1 MPDLVFLNNG
11 TGTGFVAT
19 AITVPQPSKLGAAED
34 VTPIDYDNNGLTDF
48 LVQNGNATKPG
59 TIQLIAFFPA

>member
-1 MPDLVFLNNG
+1 M
-11 TGTGFVAT
+11 
-19 AITVPQPSKLGAAED
+19 PQPSKLGAAED
-34 VTPIDYDNNGLTDF
+34 VAPTDYDNNGLTDF